1 MPSYK
6 LIPTP
11 NDDAKTENP
20 EELVEEL
27 SARDSNKEF
36 RRGTI
41 PETLEG
47 LQNDIFWFDYAIER
61 EFEYETLEG
70 EYETKILE
78 KHPIIFLGGE
88 WVAIGNCN
96 KEVEEEIL
104 DFIGNNFVPG
114 YSLEVQELEEGTL
127 RQIIEEAPEIVKA
140 DLNPSKDTEPE
151 KISGKDRRSLRAT
164 DFWQRYEG
172 EPVEKI
178 KVKLPNEDKE
188 VTVGFDKH
196 GIVILYERSLEM
208 KEQVEALQHVA
219 TNIISEFAE
228 QQYQKSLTGGN

>member
-11 NDDAKTENP
+11 DKDAKTENH
-20 EELVEEL
+20 EELIEKL
-27 SARDSNKEF
+27 SARESNQEYK
-36 RRGTI
+36 RGTI

-47 LQNDIFWFDYAIER
+47 LREDIFWFDYAIER
-61 EFEYETLEG
+61 EFEYENLNG
-70 EYETKILE
+70 EQHTKILE
-78 KHPIIFLGGE
+78 KHPVIFLGGE

-104 DFIGNNFVPG
+104 DFAGNHFVPG
-114 YSLEVQELEEGTL
+114 YSLEVQELEESTL

-196 GIVILYERSLEM
+196 GIVILYERSLDM
-208 KEQVEALQHVA
+208 DEQVEALQHVA
-219 TNIISEFAE
+219 NNIISEFAD
-228 QQYQKSLTGGN
+228 QQYQKSLPGGN

>member
-11 NDDAKTENP
+11 NKDAKTENH
-20 EELVEEL
+20 EKLVEEL
-27 SARDSNKEF
+27 SARESHQEF

-41 PETLEG
+41 PETLNG
-47 LQNDIFWFDYAIER
+47 LNGEVFWFDYAIER
-61 EFEYETLEG
+61 EFEYETLDG
-70 EYETKILE
+70 EHETKILE
-78 KHPIIFLGGE
+78 KHPVIFLGGD

-96 KEVEEEIL
+96 KEVEQEIL
-104 DFIGNNFVPG
+104 DFVGNHFVPG
-114 YSLEVQELEEGTL
+114 YSLEVQELEESTL
-127 RQIIEEAPEIVKA
+127 RQIIKEAPEIVKA
-140 DLNPSKDTEPE
+140 DLNPSKESEPE

-178 KVKLPNEDKE
+178 KVKLPNEEEE

-196 GIVILYERSLEM
+196 GIVILYERSLEID
-208 KEQVEALQHVA
+208 EQVEALQHVA
-219 TNIISEFAE
+219 NNIISEFVD
-228 QQYQKSLTGGN
+228 QQYQKSLSGGS